1 MDRSLKTNN
10 TNWNDNINL
19 LMLFFSSV
27 FCAYIFPSL
36 KIPFYFFLLIL
47 YFFSKKDY
55 IWFVYIFIL
64 IQSPGQL
71 FQKPYDS
78 IISITSTVHVSI
90 SYAFVLV
97 AFYKYRIHHKL
108 ISTQPFLRI
117 SNPIMYYM
125 IFLSIISFFFGVDAG
140 SLIFMFYIWLTFLF
154 FPLFKYVIYD
164 KHTLYK
170 IVSLLFFS
178 AIILFIWQLHD
189 IIFTKKIFTYIGVEA
204 RLKGIGNTDDGFKL
218 SRVFYAA
225 AVNLITLFSSLFF
238 LLQKNHFRFSRN
250 YLYFIASV
258 SFLSIF
264 LTATRGYIIMYILV
278 FVIFS
283 FYKKGGAL
291 KFMSLSGVSILIL
304 MLLFPIFKNQFDLV
318 LDRIGT
324 IFNIL
329 DGDFTASNTLI
340 RLTDRAPRV
349 WSKFIESPVFG
360 FGFSNDARAYNDDH
374 VGNYTL
380 LLQGGVLGFLFWIY
394 VFLNYIY
401 RLLSKAISLKNK
413 APAYF
418 TIGYLFSL
426 WIAHSSSSAVFSY
439 YLGVHTIFIF
449 AYLLNF
455 IKIELNIK

>member
-1 MDRSLKTNN
+1 MDISLRKNN

-19 LMLFFSSV
+19 LMLFFSSA

-36 KIPFYFFLLIL
+36 KTPFYFFLLIL
-47 YFFSKKDY
+47 YFFSKRDY

-108 ISTQPFLRI
+108 ISTQSFLRI

-125 IFLSIISFFFGVDAG
+125 IFLSLISLFFGINAG
-140 SLIFMFYIWLTFLF
+140 SLIFMFYIWLAYLF

-178 AIILFIWQLHD
+178 VVILFIWQLHD
-189 IIFTKKIFTYIGVEA
+189 VIFTNKLYTYFGVETSL
-204 RLKGIGNTDDGFKL
+204 RGIGNTDDGFKL
-218 SRVFYAA
+218 NRLFYAA

-250 YLYFIASV
+250 YLYFIAFV
-258 SFLSIF
+258 SYLSMF
-264 LTATRGYIIMYILV
+264 LTATRGYIIMYTLI
-278 FVIFS
+278 FIIFS

-291 KFMSLSGVSILIL
+291 KFIFLSGVSILTLIF
-304 MLLFPIFKNQFDLV
+304 LFPIINNQFDLA

-324 IFNIL
+324 IFNL
-329 DGDFTASNTLI
+329 LEGDSTASNTLI

-349 WSKFIESPVFG
+349 WNKFIESPVFG
-360 FGFSNDARAYNDDH
+360 FGLSSEGRAYNDDH

-380 LLQGGVLGFLFWIY
+380 LLQGGVLGFLLWIY

-401 RLLSKAISLKNK
+401 RLLSKSIYLKNK
-413 APAYF
+413 ETAYF

-426 WIAHSSSSAVFSY
+426 WIAHSTSSAIFSY
-439 YLGVHTIFIF
+439 YLSIHMVFIF